1 MLDEEGQENGKPA
14 QREVREEG
22 AIDFAFFKSHEFSVL
37 LDHGDPLEGI
47 GGPPYSVEGKK
58 EGESWETDEL
68 LELHAQLLE
77 VGQKGLTIQRYKGL
91 GEMNADQLKITTMD
105 PESRTMLRV
114 VAENENV
121 ASGIFE
127 KLMGD
132 QVDPRKKFIE
142 KHAADVR
149 NLDI

>member
-1 MLDEEGQENGKPA
+1 
-14 QREVREEG
+14 
-22 AIDFAFFKSHEFSVL
+22 
-37 LDHGDPLEGI
+37 
-47 GGPPYSVEGKK
+47 
-58 EGESWETDEL
+58 
-68 LELHAQLLE
+68 
-77 VGQKGLTIQRYKGL
+77 
-91 GEMNADQLKITTMD
+91 MNADQLKVTTMD